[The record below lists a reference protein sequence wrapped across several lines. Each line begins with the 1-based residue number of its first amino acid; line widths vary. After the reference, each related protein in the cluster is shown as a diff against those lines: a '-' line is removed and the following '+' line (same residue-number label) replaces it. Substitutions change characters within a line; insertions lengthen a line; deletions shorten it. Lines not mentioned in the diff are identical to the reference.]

1 MKDHRLSI
9 RQVEEARA
17 VISPAFLH
25 TPQYI
30 CEPLSSY
37 FDCELVLKVETIN
50 PIRSFKGR
58 GADYLVS
65 RAIEPQLICASAG
78 NFGQAMAYACRKAG
92 KKLMVYASINANPLK
107 VDRMRWFGAEV
118 ILFGEDFDE
127 AKEEARKVSRQ
138 NNIRFVEDSVDI
150 ETLAGAGTIALELTK
165 TFSSIDVLLVPLGNG
180 ALLNGVARIMKEK
193 SPKTKITAVQA
204 KGASAMVD
212 SWRAGKL
219 VSYECIDTIAD
230 GIGVRLPVEQAL
242 QDMKQLVD
250 DALLVEEKSILQ
262 AMKLLHAH
270 TGLVVEPS
278 GAVGIAALLENKG
291 DFRSQQVA
299 TILCGGN
306 LTLAQMKEW
315 L

>member
-1 MKDHRLSI
+1 MINHRLSVF
-9 RQVEEARA
+9 QVDEAHA
-17 VISPAFLH
+17 VISPPFVH

-30 CEPLSSY
+30 CEPLSRL

-58 GADYLVS
+58 GADYLISKAV
-65 RAIEPQLICASAG
+65 ETELICASAG
-78 NFGQAMAYACRKAG
+78 NFGQAMAYACRKAK
-92 KKLMVYASINANPLK
+92 KKLIVYASVNANPLK
-107 VDRMRWFGAEV
+107 VDRMRLLGANV
-118 ILFGEDFDE
+118 ILFGEDFDA

-165 TFSSIDVLLVPLGNG
+165 TFPSIDILLVALGNG

-193 SPKTKITAVQA
+193 SPSTKIVAVQA
-204 KGASAMVD
+204 KGAPAMVD
-212 SWRAGKL
+212 SWRADKL
-219 VSYECIDTIAD
+219 ISYENIETIAD

-242 QDMKQLVD
+242 QDMKGLVD
-250 DALLVEEKSILQ
+250 GARLVEEKSILQ
-262 AMKLLHAH
+262 AMKLLHEHA
-270 TGLVVEPS
+270 GLVVEPS
-278 GAVGIAALLENKG
+278 GAVGVAALLENKS
-291 DFRSQQVA
+291 DFQSQQVA

-306 LTLAQMKEW
+306 LTQAQMKEW